1 MKDHSA
7 KDPKVKV
14 HIVLKDDVCRD
25 SERCLGALQEI
36 ESVAGISDVN
46 QKRLQRY
53 RVISGN
59 LPQSKI
65 EVVRK
70 LPAVASVSQDSDK
83 FAV

>member
-7 KDPKVKV
+7 KDPTVKV

>member
-1 MKDHSA
+1 
-7 KDPKVKV
+7 
-14 HIVLKDDVCRD
+14 VLKDDVCRD